1 MQIILWARKAAQIK
15 DYMYFAII
23 SFVLG
28 ILSLTTI
35 LPKAVPMIGL
45 AFGICALIKE
55 KKKVDMKKSLLIAS
69 VIGIIANGYV
79 TVLLLIG
86 VVH

>member
-1 MQIILWARKAAQIK
+1 MF
-15 DYMYFAII
+15 FALI
-23 SFVLG
+23 SVVLG
-28 ILSLTTI
+28 ILSLTI
-35 LPKAVPMIGL
+35 PLPKALPMIGL
-45 AFGICALIKE
+45 ALGIYALIKE
-55 KKKVDMKKSLLIAS
+55 KNRVDKKKGIVMGA